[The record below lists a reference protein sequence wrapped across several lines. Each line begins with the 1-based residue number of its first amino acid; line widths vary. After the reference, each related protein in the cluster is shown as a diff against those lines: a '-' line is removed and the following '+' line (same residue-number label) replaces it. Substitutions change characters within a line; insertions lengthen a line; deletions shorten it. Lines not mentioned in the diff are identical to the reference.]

1 MTMSGKYETK
11 PGDITIFRNR
21 SKEQGDKRPDYDG
34 KGLDLNG
41 NEIRVALWVREGQ
54 NGKFFS
60 GKISH
65 TQERQAPQQ
74 AAAPAPAR
82 VNDDDI
88 PF

>member
-1 MTMSGKYETK
+1 MSGKYEQK

-21 SKEQGDKRPDYDG
+21 NKEEGDKRPDYDG

-41 NEIRVALWVREGQ
+41 NEIRIALWIKDGA

-60 GKISH
+60 GRLSEAQQK
-65 TQERQAPQQ
+65 APQQ

-82 VNDDDI
+82 VNNDDL